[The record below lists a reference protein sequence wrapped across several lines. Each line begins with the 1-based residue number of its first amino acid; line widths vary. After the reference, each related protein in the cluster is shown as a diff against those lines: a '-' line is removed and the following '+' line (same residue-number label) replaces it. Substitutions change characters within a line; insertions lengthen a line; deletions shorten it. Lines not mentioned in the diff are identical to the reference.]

1 MTNFTFIVERNK
13 ALDEHA
19 IGKENTEVIQIR
31 IEQLALCKLL
41 VNIHKKDL
49 FILVTAYSKLGEAY
63 LKNKYFEQA
72 LDHLTTA
79 LKLNG

>member
-1 MTNFTFIVERNK
+1 MDYKICGHLIERNK

-19 IGKENTEVIQIR
+19 IGKDANEVIQIR

-63 LKNKYFEQA
+63 LKNKYFE
-72 LDHLTTA
+72 
-79 LKLNG
+79 